1 MQFIGIAFNVIT
13 ILADIVLI
21 TVILR
26 RWDK

>member
-1 MQFIGIAFNVIT
+1 MQFIGIAFNVVT

-26 RWDK
+26 RWNK

>member
-1 MQFIGIAFNVIT
+1 MQFIGIAFNVLT

-26 RWDK
+26 RWNK